1 MAGTFQG
8 IRASA
13 NGLASLDNNAL
24 VPMEQLGA
32 LSQKNSCQVATTANI
47 ATLSGLLTID
57 GYTTLAGDRV
67 LVKNQTT
74 NTQNGIYVAASGAWI
89 RSTDF
94 STTGDAI
101 SGTFTFVQNGTTQAS
116 TGWLCTTA
124 NTPTPVIGT
133 NAITFAQF
141 SGAGTYSSGTGLT
154 LTGTTFSLNNSTTTT
169 LGGVIVPTAGRLTV
183 LTANTNQLTLGTTN
197 TTTLTMAALTASRIV
212 TLPDANSNTIQPLG
226 SATANQWVAYIDSTG
241 TQNLAQPAF
250 TNISGI
256 ATIAQ
261 GGTNSATPLANNS
274 LMYSTSGGIRELGNA
289 TNGQIAIGSTSGAP
303 VLGTLT
309 GTTNQ
314 VNIANGS
321 GSITLSLPQSIA
333 TTSTPTFAQ
342 GTINNAPVSP
352 TDIANKAYVDT
363 TAQGLDIKNSCAVA
377 TTANIALSGLQII
390 DGYTTLAGDRVL
402 VKNQTT
408 NTQNGIY
415 IAASGAWT
423 RSPDFAAGSYQDGSF
438 TFIENGTINNSA
450 GWVCTTG
457 SDVGTTATTFTQFS
471 GAGTYSSGTGTNCKY

>member
-1 MAGTFQG
+1 
-8 IRASA
+8 
-13 NGLASLDNNAL
+13 L
-24 VPMEQLGA
+24 E
-32 LSQKNSCQVATTANI
+32 
-47 ATLSGLLTID
+47 
-57 GYTTLAGDRV
+57 
-67 LVKNQTT
+67 
-74 NTQNGIYVAASGAWI
+74 
-89 RSTDF
+89 
-94 STTGDAI
+94 
-101 SGTFTFVQNGTTQAS
+101 
-116 TGWLCTTA
+116 
-124 NTPTPVIGT
+124 
-133 NAITFAQF
+133 
-141 SGAGTYSSGTGLT
+141 
-154 LTGTTFSLNNSTTTT
+154 
-169 LGGVIVPTAGRLTV
+169 

-471 GAGTYSSGTGTNCKY
+471 GAGTYSSGTGLTLTGTTFSLNNSTTTTLGGVIVPTAGRLTVDGSGNIGVPIAAPATLGVSSPDNTTITATDGTYTATTATTGNKGIVQPDGTTVTISAGTISVPTGTAAARGILQVGSNIDVN

>member
-124 NTPTPVIGT
+124 NTPTQVIGT

-183 LTANTNQLTLGTTN
+183 
-197 TTTLTMAALTASRIV
+197 R
-212 TLPDANSNTIQPLG
+212 
-226 SATANQWVAYIDSTG
+226 
-241 TQNLAQPAF
+241 
-250 TNISGI
+250 
-256 ATIAQ
+256 
-261 GGTNSATPLANNS
+261 
-274 LMYSTSGGIRELGNA
+274 
-289 TNGQIAIGSTSGAP
+289 
-303 VLGTLT
+303 
-309 GTTNQ
+309 
-314 VNIANGS
+314 
-321 GSITLSLPQSIA
+321 
-333 TTSTPTFAQ
+333 
-342 GTINNAPVSP
+342 
-352 TDIANKAYVDT
+352 
-363 TAQGLDIKNSCAVA
+363 
-377 TTANIALSGLQII
+377 
-390 DGYTTLAGDRVL
+390 
-402 VKNQTT
+402 
-408 NTQNGIY
+408 
-415 IAASGAWT
+415 
-423 RSPDFAAGSYQDGSF
+423 
-438 TFIENGTINNSA
+438 
-450 GWVCTTG
+450 
-457 SDVGTTATTFTQFS
+457 
-471 GAGTYSSGTGTNCKY
+471 